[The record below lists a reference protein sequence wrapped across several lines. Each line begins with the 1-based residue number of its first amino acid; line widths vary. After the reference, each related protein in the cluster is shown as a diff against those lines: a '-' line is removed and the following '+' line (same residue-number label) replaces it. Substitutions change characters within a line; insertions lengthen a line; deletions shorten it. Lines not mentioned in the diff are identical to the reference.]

1 MGMKNR
7 IRIALLIVAA
17 IATTLL
23 FSCAP
28 PAVSIEQRISDFITS
43 LNGDRTDT
51 YTNLDPSTA
60 AYSTTKPSG
69 FWDTTFPGAKIP
81 YSYSPNPPS
90 TTTPTD
96 VEITIYDKSAVTMG
110 VFQFVMVNIGDKSDN
125 WVIHD
130 LMTPPGGAHVF

>member
-1 MGMKNR
+1 MKTK

-17 IATTLL
+17 IAATLL

-28 PAVSIEQRISDFITS
+28 PAVSIDERISDFITS

-60 AYSTTKPSG
+60 AYSTTKSAG
-69 FWDTTFPGAKIP
+69 FWNTTVFSATKP
-81 YSYSPNPPS
+81 YTYSPTSPS
-90 TTTPTD
+90 ESTPTD
-96 VEITIYDKSAVTMG
+96 VEITIYDSSAVSLG